1 LLRVVIICLS
11 FSLSTYGDGNTF
23 DRVRYNGGS
32 VPSKVDPKDWK
43 NALTVNSDAIS
54 LSFKDGQKL
63 DIAPK
68 SLD

>member
-1 LLRVVIICLS
+1 MKLLLRVLTICLC

-43 NALTVNSDAIS
+43 NGSEQEFV
-54 LSFKDGQKL
+54 KMQ
-63 DIAPK
+63 
-68 SLD
+68 